1 MAAGRCRSCA
11 SPSWDRPGRHQEP
24 GGRITRTTS
33 AFASGEVSWP
43 SSASSRRRTA
53 LSRLLAAVTIAG
65 PVIVAAPSSQR
76 SSGGPPACGGGAAGC
91 RGPEAVARHSSH
103 PARPSLP
110 WIRRG
115 ATPGSRPE
123 GRGGALNADPRASWR
138 RPGDLA
144 GRIPSNAS
152 CRFALIDSYQDPA
165 VSTDVASPA
174 AASRR
179 LLSARTPGPPPYR
192 SHRGTAGAARRR
204 QRTRRLGRRR
214 CGWRWPL
221 PQRRRTSPEH
231 GNAGER
237 GQVTCR

>member
-1 MAAGRCRSCA
+1 MAASRVRPAPSPLARSPGHRRLPRGA
-11 SPSWDRPGRHQEP
+11 DSPVALAGGGDDRRAGDRRGAELTAQLRGPAGM
-24 GGRITRTTS
+24 
-33 AFASGEVSWP
+33 
-43 SSASSRRRTA
+43 RRR
-53 LSRLLAAVTIAG
+53 
-65 PVIVAAPSSQR
+65 
-76 SSGGPPACGGGAAGC
+76 CAGC

-138 RPGDLA
+138 RRGDLA

-165 VSTDVASPA
+165 VSTDVATA